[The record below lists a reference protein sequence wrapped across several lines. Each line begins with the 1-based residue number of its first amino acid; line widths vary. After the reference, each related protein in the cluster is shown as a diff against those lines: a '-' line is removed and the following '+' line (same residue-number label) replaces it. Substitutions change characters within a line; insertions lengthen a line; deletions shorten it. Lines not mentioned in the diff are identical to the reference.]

1 MAVKR
6 KDGYQVLYFKVS
18 ENADLSR
25 FHSLNEQG
33 VENAK
38 LTLSNTKSRSLNAN
52 NYCWKLMGDI
62 AKAVEIPKED
72 VYKECIRYMGFYTT
86 KVLDNELADMFV
98 KAWESQ
104 GLGWLTEV
112 LSKDDEQT
120 ELMIYRGS
128 SDYDS
133 NEMRIFIDFVVAEAK
148 GLGIETLT
156 NHELERMKALWK
168 AT

>member
-1 MAVKR
+1 MAIVPKS
-6 KDGYQVLYFKVS
+6 GYTTLAFKV

-25 FHSLNEQG
+25 FYSLMEQG

-38 LTLSNTKSRSLNAN
+38 LTLSNTKSRSLTAN
-52 NYCWKLMGDI
+52 NYCWQLIGKIGQAIEM
-62 AKAVEIPKED
+62 PKED
-72 VYKECIRYMGFYTT
+72 VYKECIRHVGQCTT
-86 KVLDNELADMFV
+86 KVLDTDLADMFA
-98 KAWESQ
+98 KAWQSQ
-104 GLGWLTEV
+104 GIGWLTEV
-112 LSKDDEQT
+112 LSRDEEET

-128 SDYDS
+128 SDYDA

-156 NHELERMKALWK
+156 PREIERLKDLWK